1 MVDIRIYLDR
11 NFPVAA
17 QRKRPISP
25 RTDEAR
31 DPLAAAAWYPDR
43 DATHERAAE
52 GEVVT
57 ADALTAARRLVD
69 VEGRARTVGG
79 VLDDGST
86 ATAERLVAA
95 HARAENQPNS
105 VDGECMS
112 VKAARSIRCYVRYL
126 SPKPRLLILGV

>member
-1 MVDIRIYLDR
+1 MPNYIRGCDRHIYLDR

-69 VEGRARTVGG
+69 VEGRTRTVGG

-95 HARAENQPNS
+95 HARAEN
-105 VDGECMS
+105 
-112 VKAARSIRCYVRYL
+112 
-126 SPKPRLLILGV
+126 

>member
-1 MVDIRIYLDR
+1 MPNYTRSKPGFIFNHRSPVVDIRIYLDR

-31 DPLAAAAWYPDR
+31 DPFAAAAWYPDR

-69 VEGRARTVGG
+69 VEGRARTVVG
-79 VLDDGST
+79 VLDLDDGST

-95 HARAENQPNS
+95 HARAEN
-105 VDGECMS
+105 
-112 VKAARSIRCYVRYL
+112 
-126 SPKPRLLILGV
+126 